1 VDARPAGDHGARR
14 RAGAA
19 HRRARFVLFAT
30 LIALAAVGCGSE
42 SGDDA
47 AGGGGGGGGGDS
59 TEPRPGPAVEVTVTF
74 WPEGK
79 DGPSQ
84 EATLTCEPAGGTHS
98 SPDKACLL
106 LASDPEALAPVPPD
120 TACTMIYGGPE
131 EATVVGVVNGEQVDA
146 AFSRSNGC
154 ELDRW
159 DRMATLL
166 QLGD

>member
-1 VDARPAGDHGARR
+1 MSTDPRPGL
-14 RAGAA
+14 
-19 HRRARFVLFAT
+19 VLLAT
-30 LIALAAVGCGSE
+30 LIAFAALGCGSG

-47 AGGGGGGGGGDS
+47 AGGGGGGGES

-74 WPEGK
+74 WPKGK
-79 DGPSQ
+79 GGPSQ
-84 EATLTCEPAGGTHS
+84 EATLTCEPAGGTHP

-106 LASDPEALAPVPPD
+106 LASDPKALAPVPPD

-159 DRMATLL
+159 DRMAALL